1 MTLADNTYWDLQF
14 HIGEDND
21 LRINGEKTTIKNGY
35 TISNFHEL
43 TKSDIVEQLFTGP
56 TRIK

>member
-21 LRINGEKTTIKNGY
+21 LRINGEKKIKKGY

-43 TKSDIVEQLFTGP
+43 TKRDIVEQLFTGP
-56 TRIK
+56 ARIK

>member
-1 MTLADNTYWDLQF
+1 MTLADNAYWDLQF

-21 LRINGEKTTIKNGY
+21 LRINGEKKIKNGY

-43 TKSDIVEQLFTGP
+43 TKRDKIEQLFTGP
-56 TRIK
+56 ARIK